1 MPAPLPRLALTLTA
15 LLAAGPAAG
24 AQTLSSSLPLTS
36 IGDALRWQ
44 VGDQTLQLTVPV
56 SGRVRLDLY
65 SPRVDPRDYRSDTYY
80 GDERYDPR
88 AAAPVTTTFTLVDA
102 QGRALLT
109 RTFTPAAH
117 AWEPL
122 LDLNLTAGTY
132 ALRVA
137 TQGNG
142 KNTFAAR
149 LAGTAATLSAGQLT
163 VNVHARDWVP
173 ALNVTT
179 DGPGHTLRLYDGD
192 GPHELEA
199 RLRDPQGRVLP
210 LPVGADLT
218 ATDLPLPAQ
227 PGEYTVE
234 LRQPAGA
241 TQYSNSVG
249 FTLLRG
255 GQPRPLTVAQLD
267 QTGLLALNAELLLP
281 GGPQPTR
288 VTATLNGQPVT
299 VDGQLQVRVP
309 AGEYA
314 LQPAAVPG
322 ADVTVDRTALTV
334 PRGGRTQAT
343 LQVRPQVALT
353 LTPDK
358 TEVCPGDTVTFTARA
373 TTAFTGDLPVTL
385 TLDAPGLNVAGGR
398 TQGTLTASTPTE
410 LRLSGVVTEGAPVTA
425 TAQLPGWSAPQTVAV
440 TVLPGRTP
448 LQLARAPLAD
458 APLGDEVTVTLTVR
472 NTGREPAAYTLRD
485 DPGAG
490 LEALEAPLFTGTLQ
504 PGEERA
510 LSYRARVRSAG
521 MQALTATLTTP
532 GCAAPQQVS
541 GQLLAQPPAPQPAPL
556 PSPAPAGASAAGTP
570 VATRSSTVTLPFD
583 APGHALNV
591 TVAQATPDGSA
602 YLPGSSRLNGQPL
615 PDPLRGP
622 SGRLYWVLPRAAGQS
637 RDPQSVQ
644 RGVLTYDLAHEGP
657 LGTLPAPA
665 LMIRLGGERT
675 EVLEGTLDPRDL
687 AAAQPLAAST
697 QAQNAE
703 NDGAIRL
710 PLQGAQVRVRDRVSV
725 VVEEPQDQPLPL
737 TVNGQPVSR
746 DAIGETTEDGPRGV
760 RRLTYVGVPLQV
772 GANVL
777 GFGGQTI
784 TVYRVGPTE
793 RILVEPL
800 TLTADGSTPVRLR
813 VRTVDRD
820 GQATHP
826 DFVTLRSNLEP
837 LKADANP
844 GDSGYQLRLTD
855 GEGILELQP
864 QSAPTSLQVDV
875 LLGDRVLTSRFE
887 VTPDDSRVGVGV
899 VSATL
904 GLDGALNLDDDLTWQ
919 ARASYEGPL
928 VGGKVYVAADKDGL
942 PTDRDTLNRYS
953 VTGDSSVETVPLQ
966 GLDPVAFTYDH
977 PAFRVQYR
985 QTALP
990 IDVLPVGEQLTALT
1004 AYSKTNPQ
1012 VSGFVAFVPAD
1023 RITDEVVQPE
1033 GTRLVRLARGDI
1045 TPGSETLELVTLE
1058 PGTGKELGRRTLI
1071 RNVDYQMDHATGIVT
1086 LTRALDP
1093 FDTDLNAQV
1102 IVAAYRINDGLQNR
1116 QLAYGAQ
1123 VKYAGPH
1130 FTVGAA
1136 LVHLDGTLT
1145 TGARATFDNG
1155 TTRAAGLL
1163 AYSGGVQASADAGTR
1178 FSVAGRPATLTGR
1191 VRYQDLG
1198 YGGLG
1203 KFTPGLNASLNLDAR
1218 LAPQL
1223 RLVTDAEYHSTFTP
1237 GPAGGTLVTAQ
1248 GGSVSA
1254 RAEYLFQ
1261 PFNVGAGLKAGMG
1274 DVAGL
1279 SGILSA
1285 GYHRDPLDVDVIH
1298 TQPFT
1303 GTAAPETVFT
1313 ARYRLNDHLRL
1324 GFTDKITWGV
1334 GQAATLALEGALGLI
1349 NYSAAYDLPT
1359 ASGQGNRARFGVTTR
1374 LPLTDRLSAGLRG
1387 NVTQDFAAG
1396 RTDLGAG
1403 LDLNYRTDRVSAGL
1417 GTDVTYAIG
1426 GTRPGFSTVIRA
1438 GIAGTVTDELTL
1450 SADGLAEFGVRGTG
1464 ARLALGYAYRDR
1476 SFNSL
1481 GVVRYAQGSLAG
1493 GTPEL
1498 SSNLS
1503 AEYRQPTFA
1512 VRSALD
1518 TRTLLNDTD
1527 TFTAQASL
1535 NGTYYLTSTLGV
1547 GAWTHLLMQPGSQTT
1562 LYGYGLEASY
1572 NVLPGTWL
1580 TAGYNIKGFDGISKT
1595 LYTRPGLYLRLDL
1608 TLDET
1613 LGGKR

>member
-15 LLAAGPAAG
+15 LLAAGPVAG

-80 GDERYDPR
+80 GDERYDPL

-109 RTFTPAAH
+109 RTFTPGAH

-122 LDLNLTAGTY
+122 LDLNLPAGTY
-132 ALRVA
+132 TLRVA
-137 TQGNG
+137 THGNG
-142 KNTFAAR
+142 KNTFAVR
-149 LAGTAATLSAGQLT
+149 LAGTAATLSTGQLT

-210 LPVGADLT
+210 LPVGANLT

-322 ADVTVDRTALTV
+322 ADVTVDRAALTV

-358 TEVCPGDTVTFTARA
+358 TEVCPGDTVAFTARA

-398 TQGTLTASTPTE
+398 TQGPLTAGTPTE

-425 TAQLPGWSAPQTVAV
+425 TAQLPGWSAPQTVTI

-472 NTGREPAAYTLRD
+472 NTGGEPAAYTLRD
-485 DPGAG
+485 EPGAG
-490 LEALEAPLFTGTLQ
+490 LETLEAPLFTGTLQ

-521 MQALTATLTTP
+521 TLALTATLTTP

-541 GQLLAQPPAPQPAPL
+541 GQLLAQPPVPQPAPL
-556 PSPAPAGASAAGTP
+556 PSPAPAGETAAGTP

-583 APGHALNV
+583 APGHALSV
-591 TVAQATPDGSA
+591 TVAHATPDGSA
-602 YLPGSSRLNGQPL
+602 YMPGSSRLNGQPL

-622 SGRLYWVLPRAAGQS
+622 SGRLYWVLPRTAGQS

-644 RGVLTYDLAHEGP
+644 RGVLTYDLAHEGS
-657 LGTLPAPA
+657 LGALPAPA

-675 EVLEGTLDPRDL
+675 EVLEGSLDPRDL

-697 QAQNAE
+697 QVQNAE

-725 VVEEPQDQPLPL
+725 VVEEPQAQPLPL

-760 RRLTYVGVPLQV
+760 RRLTYVGVPLQIGV
-772 GANVL
+772 NVL
-777 GFGGQTI
+777 QAGGSTV
-784 TVYRVGPTE
+784 TVYRVGDTA
-793 RILVEPL
+793 RVEITPL
-800 TLTADGSTPVRLR
+800 ALTADGSTPLRLR
-813 VRTVDRD
+813 VRTLDAD
-820 GQATHP
+820 GYRTPQ
-826 DFVTLRSNLEP
+826 DTLTIRTNLEP
-837 LKADANP
+837 QTPSAAP
-844 GDSGYQLRLTD
+844 RTEGYQLRLTD

-904 GLDGALNLDDDLTWQ
+904 GLDGTLNLDDDLTWQ

-928 VGGKVYVAADKDGL
+928 LGGKVYIAADKDGL

-1023 RITDEVVQPE
+1023 RIMDEVVQPE
-1033 GTRLVRLARGDI
+1033 GTRVVRLARGDI
-1045 TPGSETLELVTLE
+1045 TPGSETLELMTLE

-1071 RNVDYQMDHATGIVT
+1071 RNVDYQLDHATGIVT

-1123 VKYAGPH
+1123 VKYVGPH

-1136 LVHLDGTLT
+1136 LVSLDGTVT

-1163 AYSGGVQASADAGTR
+1163 AYSGGVQASVDAGTR
-1178 FSVAGRPATLTGR
+1178 FSVAGRPGTLTGR

-1261 PFNVGAGLKAGMG
+1261 PFSVGAGLKAGMG

-1303 GTAAPETVFT
+1303 GTAAPETVFA

-1359 ASGQGNRARFGVTTR
+1359 ASGQGNRARFGVTTL

-1387 NVTQDFAAG
+1387 NATYDLQSST
-1396 RTDLGAG
+1396 TDLGAG
-1403 LDLNYRTDRVSAGL
+1403 VDLNYKTDRVSATI
-1417 GTDVTYAIG
+1417 GTDVAYTSSSAAE
-1426 GTRPGFSTVIRA
+1426 GFSTVIRA
-1438 GIAGTVTDELTL
+1438 GIAGIVTDELTL

-1476 SFNSL
+1476 NFNSL
-1481 GVVRYAQGSLAG
+1481 GVVRYVNGSLAG
-1493 GTPEL
+1493 GQPEL

-1503 AEYRQPTFA
+1503 AEYRQPQFA
-1512 VRSALD
+1512 VRGSFD
-1518 TRTLLNDTD
+1518 TRTLLSDTD
-1527 TFTAQASL
+1527 TFTAQFGV
-1535 NGTYYLTSTLGV
+1535 NGTFYLTNTFGV
-1547 GAWTHLLMQPGSQTT
+1547 GGWAHLLMQPSSQTN
-1562 LYGYGLEASY
+1562 LYGYGLEATY
-1572 NVLPGTWL
+1572 NLLPGTWIS
-1580 TAGYNIKGFDGISKT
+1580 AGYNIKGFDGISRT
-1595 LYTRPGLYLRLDL
+1595 YYTRPGFYLRLDL

-1613 LGGKR
+1613 LGGKK